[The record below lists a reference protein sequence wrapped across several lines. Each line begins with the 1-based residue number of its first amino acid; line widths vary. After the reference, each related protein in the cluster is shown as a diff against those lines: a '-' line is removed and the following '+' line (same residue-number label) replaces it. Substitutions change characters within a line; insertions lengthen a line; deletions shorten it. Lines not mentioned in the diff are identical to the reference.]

1 MSKRSGS
8 AYDRALF
15 EHQEG
20 EKRRDGQL
28 KDIAHEIDDTR
39 DEIIRKLNAIWST
52 LGIRV
57 MPIPTAVANS
67 DPHTP

>member
-1 MSKRSGS
+1 
-8 AYDRALF
+8 LF